1 MRLIGILFTVIA
13 LLLMTGQGGLTQT
26 ILPLW
31 PEGEVPNFQKT
42 DEREYRD
49 SGDVIAVKLV
59 QTPTVTVFLPSK
71 MTATQQAV
79 IICPGGGYGQLSY
92 DLEGTDVAAW
102 LVSHGIAA
110 VVLKSRLP
118 VAKSNV
124 IRHLSPLM
132 DAKRAIRVVRAHSEK
147 WHIDPDQIGIMGFS
161 AGGHLASTLATHFDS
176 GDATHAD
183 PIERLSSRPDFAVL
197 VYPDIIMTGP
207 STVIGTRNALMGE
220 DPDTSLARS
229 FSNELQVTDQTPPTF
244 LVHAQD
250 DPIVS
255 VQHSLS
261 FFQALKR
268 HHVPAALHIFPQGG
282 HGFGLGLNKG
292 GISAWPDL
300 CIQWLKGLQQP

>member
-1 MRLIGILFTVIA
+1 
-13 LLLMTGQGGLTQT
+13 
-26 ILPLW
+26 
-31 PEGEVPNFQKT
+31 
-42 DEREYRD
+42 
-49 SGDVIAVKLV
+49 
-59 QTPTVTVFLPSK
+59 

-183 PIERLSSRPDFAVL
+183 PIERLSS
-197 VYPDIIMTGP
+197 
-207 STVIGTRNALMGE
+207 
-220 DPDTSLARS
+220 
-229 FSNELQVTDQTPPTF
+229 
-244 LVHAQD
+244 
-250 DPIVS
+250 
-255 VQHSLS
+255 
-261 FFQALKR
+261 
-268 HHVPAALHIFPQGG
+268 
-282 HGFGLGLNKG
+282 
-292 GISAWPDL
+292 
-300 CIQWLKGLQQP
+300 